1 MGILEVTHRAVF
13 LDRDGVINRASV
25 RDGKPYPPSGP
36 EELEILPGVPEAL
49 SRLSAAGF
57 RLVVVTNQPDVA
69 RGRQSREMVEAI
81 HKALRNELPIDEF
94 RVCYH
99 DDADRC
105 SCRKP
110 VPGMLLQ
117 AAVDLDLD
125 LTASFLVGDRWRDV
139 EVGKNAGCATVFI
152 DYGYSERRP
161 ENPDKIVQSLLE
173 AADWILDRVR
183 WDKDIISEEGP

>member
-1 MGILEVTHRAVF
+1 MIHRAVF
-13 LDRDGVINRASV
+13 LDRDGVINHAFV

-57 RLVVVTNQPDVA
+57 RLIVVTNQPDVA
-69 RGRQSREMVEAI
+69 RGRQSRETVEAI
-81 HKALRNELPIDEF
+81 HTVLRNQLPIDEF

-110 VPGMLLQ
+110 LPGMLQQ
-117 AAVDLDLD
+117 AAADLCLDLM
-125 LTASFLVGDRWRDV
+125 ASFLVGDRWRDI
-139 EVGKNAGCATVFI
+139 EAGRNAGCATVFI
-152 DYGYSERRP
+152 DYGYDEIQPQNLDVR
-161 ENPDKIVQSLLE
+161 VASLLE
-173 AADWILDRVR
+173 ATEWILAQ
-183 WDKDIISEEGP
+183 E

>member
-1 MGILEVTHRAVF
+1 VTHRAVF
-13 LDRDGVINRASV
+13 LDRDGVINRAFV

-69 RGRQSREMVEAI
+69 RGKQSREAVEAI
-81 HKALRNELPIDEF
+81 HAILRDQLPIDEF

-110 VPGMLLQ
+110 LPGMLLQ
-117 AAVDLDLD
+117 AAADLGLDLS
-125 LTASFLVGDRWRDV
+125 ASCLVGDRWRDV
-139 EVGKNAGCATVFI
+139 EAGIAAGCSTYFI
-152 DYGYSERRP
+152 DYGYDEQKP
-161 ENPDKIVQSLLE
+161 QSITFKVSSLYE
-173 AADWILDRVR
+173 AALIILNGGGNE
-183 WDKDIISEEGP
+183 KD